1 MDKIMVHYN
10 DPLAYKIMGETLS
23 NFLNNNTII
32 VCVGTDKCIGDSLGP
47 ITGTILKEKNF
58 PLPVFG
64 TVENPIHALNIK
76 VKMSEIAS
84 LYPNH
89 NIIGIDACLGES
101 NNIGFIQSRNYPIY
115 PGKGVGKKLPHV
127 GNHSIVGIVDSTEI
141 NIFNNNS
148 IRLNFILNMAKS
160 ISHSIIY
167 GFKLTCEKYILPNK
181 NKAKT

>member
-10 DPLAYKIMGETLS
+10 DPLAYKIIGNSLI
-23 NFLNNNTII
+23 NFLNEKTII
-32 VCVGTDKCIGDSLGP
+32 VCIGTDKCIGDSLGP
-47 ITGTILKEKNF
+47 ITGTILKTKDF

-64 TVENPIHALNIK
+64 TIENPIHALNIK
-76 VKMSEIAS
+76 IKMEEISS

-89 NIIGIDACLGES
+89 SILGIDACLGEP

-115 PGKGVGKKLPHV
+115 PGKGVGKELPHV
-127 GNHSIVGIVDSTEI
+127 GNRSVVGIIDSTEM

-160 ISHSIIY
+160 ISESIIY
-167 GFKLTCEKYILPNK
+167 GLKLSCKEYILSNK
-181 NKAKT
+181 NKAKI